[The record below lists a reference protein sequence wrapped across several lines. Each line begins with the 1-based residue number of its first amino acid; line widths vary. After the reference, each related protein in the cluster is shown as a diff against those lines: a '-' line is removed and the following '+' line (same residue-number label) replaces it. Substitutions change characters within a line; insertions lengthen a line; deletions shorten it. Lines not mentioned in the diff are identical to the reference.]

1 MSTTKLSQQLHRIA
15 AQWPGDPFRPHLQLK
30 NFLSSLADHPQL
42 TPHAVKSAHALLNN
56 DIQRKVSPW
65 CDLHIRVT
73 HTRYEYLQ
81 YKLTDKML
89 RPKSMPMH
97 YERLVEGVE
106 KSAKG
111 IGRPWWKIFFN
122 IW

>member
-15 AQWPGDPFRPHLQLK
+15 AQWPADPFRPHLQLK
-30 NFLSSLADHPQL
+30 SFLDSLADHPQL
-42 TPHAVKSAHALLNN
+42 TPQAVKAAHALLNN
-56 DIQRKVSPW
+56 DVQRK
-65 CDLHIRVT
+65 
-73 HTRYEYLQ
+73 

>member
-30 NFLSSLADHPQL
+30 TLLESLADHPQL
-42 TPHAVKSAHALLNN
+42 TPHAVRAADALLHNQ
-56 DIQRKVSPW
+56 IQKK
-65 CDLHIRVT
+65 
-73 HTRYEYLQ
+73 

-89 RPKSMPMH
+89 RPKSVPKH

-106 KSAKG
+106 KSARG